1 MACFLHTYY
10 MKVAIPVFKNGV
22 SPRIDVSDSFLV
34 YDIHDDTVKH
44 KKMPNLAFE
53 YPSQL
58 ISFLQKNNIKQVIC
72 GGCPQFFLRALL
84 FYGFDVATGLSGDPE
99 HIIKLFVEGKLKN
112 LPLYGPPNNF
122 HRRCGRRKRV
132 RKGNK

>member
-1 MACFLHTYY
+1 

-34 YDIHDDTVKH
+34 YDIHDGTVKH
-44 KKMPNLAFE
+44 KKMRNLAFE

-58 ISFLQKNNIKQVIC
+58 IAFLQKNKIKQVIC

-84 FYGFDVATGLSGDPE
+84 FYGFDVAAGLSGNPE
-99 HIIKLFVEGKLKN
+99 HIMKLFVEGKLKN
-112 LPLYGPPNNF
+112 HPLYGPEAPSS
-122 HRRCGRRKRV
+122 RRCGRRKRV
-132 RKGNK
+132 RKRNK